1 MHSIMPFI
9 LQVRLGRH
17 FCTYYR
23 GMKHGRPPDWY
34 VISSFNSE
42 LRYSESSF
50 YGVDAVSARTV
61 SNRT

>member
-1 MHSIMPFI
+1 MSM
-9 LQVRLGRH
+9 H

-23 GMKHGRPPDWY
+23 GMKHGDLQIGTLYRGLRY
-34 VISSFNSE
+34 SE
-42 LRYSESSF
+42 LRYSESIF